1 MICPHCGNET
11 KEGAA
16 FCSKCETQLNT
27 PAAGIGQPAFN
38 AANAT
43 VPHPLAK
50 KPNGKLIA
58 AGVAAL
64 IIVGVLFVNV
74 LMPLIS
80 PEPWCVGTWYA
91 AGVSRTGTENMIRV
105 KDPNYSALVLDK
117 DGSAEFRFAIG
128 TAQCSTYTGTW
139 EEDAK
144 NGSKP
149 HTVTISLAKDGSG
162 TGVLATLVCNNP
174 ENAKSLSCLVF
185 TDETDNVL
193 VFCRDKSEV
202 ESSTWSIS
210 DLPSLDGLS

>member
-1 MICPHCGNET
+1 MICPHCGHET

-16 FCSKCETQLNT
+16 FCTKCGAQLDAS
-27 PAAGIGQPAFN
+27 AASIGQPAFN

-43 VPHPLAK
+43 APRPLAK

-58 AGVAAL
+58 ASVAAL

-91 AGVSRTGTENMIRV
+91 AGVSRTGTENMIHV

-128 TAQCSTYTGTW
+128 TDQCTTYTGTW

-149 HTVTISLAKDGSG
+149 NTATISLAKDGSG
-162 TGVLATLVCNNP
+162 TGILATLVCNNP
-174 ENAKSLSCLVF
+174 ENAESLSCLVF

-193 VFCRDKSEV
+193 VFCRDKGEV
-202 ESSTWSIS
+202 ESSTWSTS
-210 DLPSLDGLS
+210 DLPSLDDLS